1 MTDYTSRVALGDY
14 QLVFS
19 TTNEKDFNL
28 VQSLMRLLVDLNRN
42 ASELNNTFIKQED
55 SNES

>member
-14 QLVFS
+14 QIVFS

-28 VQSLMRLLVDLNRN
+28 VQSLVRLLIDLNRST
-42 ASELNNTFIKQED
+42 SELNNTSIKQED
-55 SNES
+55 PNES